1 MNILLGALGVALI
14 LIVLGDAFETVI
26 LPRQVTR
33 RISLAR
39 LFYKWTWAF
48 WSTAI
53 RSLFSRK
60 RQEDFLSWY
69 GPSSLVL
76 LLVFWAT

>member
-1 MNILLGALGVALI
+1 MTILLCALGVALI

-39 LFYKWTWAF
+39 LFYRWTWL
-48 WSTAI
+48 I
-53 RSLFSRK
+53 
-60 RQEDFLSWY
+60 
-69 GPSSLVL
+69 
-76 LLVFWAT
+76 